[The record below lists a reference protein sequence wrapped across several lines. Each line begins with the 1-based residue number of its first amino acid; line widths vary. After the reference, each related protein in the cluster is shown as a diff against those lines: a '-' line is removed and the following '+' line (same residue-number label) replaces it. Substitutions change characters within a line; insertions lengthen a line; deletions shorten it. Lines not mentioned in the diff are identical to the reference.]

1 MESVS
6 TQDPKQNLS
15 EGTYIVFQSV
25 DEGNYV
31 QEEMV
36 IPRLHAPIHPLAS
49 FLGSPLKNEAMHS
62 QH

>member
-31 QEEMV
+31 
-36 IPRLHAPIHPLAS
+36 
-49 FLGSPLKNEAMHS
+49 
-62 QH
+62 